1 MKIKVVMDSD
11 CLVKLTKGGAKEAVV
26 RGMEVHI
33 PPVVKKETVDDGKKR
48 GHQDSLVIEEN
59 IDNKCLHVVRH
70 REKGTMTL
78 SAMKGESE
86 VLSLYLNGGY
96 DAVASDDRRFLKKLE
111 VGNIPFL
118 TPAACMIYL
127 YRTGNVKKSDVVNI
141 LEKIRP
147 FISSEEYMMLKFY
160 LEGKP

>member
-26 RGMEVHI
+26 RAMEVHI
-33 PPVVKKETVDDGKKR
+33 PEVVKKETVDEGKER
-48 GHQDSLVIEEN
+48 GYQDSLVIEEN
-59 IDNKCLHVVRH
+59 INNKGLHVVKQRG
-70 REKGTMTL
+70 KSPMTIPGV
-78 SAMKGESE
+78 KGEAE

-96 DAVASDDRRFLKKLE
+96 DAVASADRRFLKRLE

-118 TPAACMIYL
+118 TPTACVIYL
-127 YRTGNVKKSDVVNI
+127 YRTGNIDKSDVVNI

-147 FISSEEYMMLKFY
+147 FISSEEYMMSKFY